1 MRQWLGALCL
11 LAGCAADMDAPTA
24 HQRAQDLIGGRALR
38 SLDRAEL
45 AQAEVLEAQALERD
59 PAMHEATFA
68 LAGLYAARGAYEEAT
83 ECYRGLVEA
92 RPDEG
97 PAYADLAFSL
107 AAQGRHSAASTSPG
121 SILGDFAA

>member
-1 MRQWLGALCL
+1 MRHWLGALCL

-45 AQAEVLEAQALERD
+45 AQAEVLEAQALARD
-59 PAMHEATFA
+59 PAMHEAAFA

-97 PAYADLAFSL
+97 SAYAGLAFSL
-107 AAQGRHSAASTSPG
+107 AAQGR
-121 SILGDFAA
+121 